1 MLENGIYTLSSKLF
15 GSYVSL
21 LSDSDLE
28 VLLHPTSGMIELKSS
43 SGESKFKGLS
53 AEKFP
58 LSQEQVIRDKV
69 FEIGAKEL
77 KTALEK
83 TLFSTAK
90 ENVRP
95 SLSGVFVGFQGDH
108 IAFASTDS
116 YRLTEYRVESES
128 LDE

>member
-1 MLENGIYTLSSKLF
+1 M
-15 GSYVSL
+15 
-21 LSDSDLE
+21 
-28 VLLHPTSGMIELKSS
+28 
-43 SGESKFKGLS
+43 
-53 AEKFP
+53 
-58 LSQEQVIRDKV
+58 IRDKS

-77 KTALEK
+77 KIALEK

-95 SLSGVFVGFQGDH
+95 SLSGVFVGFQSDH